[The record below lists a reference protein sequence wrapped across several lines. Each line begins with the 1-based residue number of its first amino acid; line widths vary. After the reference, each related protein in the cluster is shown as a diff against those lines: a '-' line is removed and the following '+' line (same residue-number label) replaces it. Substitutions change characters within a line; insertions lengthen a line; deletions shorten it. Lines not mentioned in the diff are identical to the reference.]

1 MNNDFDKSFK
11 QFIRTS
17 NATTKALVLLIKD
30 LAPILGYD
38 KAQKLIDIISE
49 AQEGGVE

>member
-30 LAPILGYD
+30 LAPSLGYD
-38 KAQKLIDIISE
+38 EAQRLVDIISE
-49 AQEGGVE
+49 AQKGGAE